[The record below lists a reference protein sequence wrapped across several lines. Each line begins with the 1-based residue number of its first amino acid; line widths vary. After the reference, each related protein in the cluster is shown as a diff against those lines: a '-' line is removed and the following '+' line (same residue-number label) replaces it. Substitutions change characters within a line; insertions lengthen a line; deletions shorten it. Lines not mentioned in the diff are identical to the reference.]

1 MSVSGTK
8 KNIHSF
14 NTDMDAGTTVE
25 KKEREK

>member
-25 KKEREK
+25 KKREK